1 VRTRLLLAAVCI
13 LILPLLFSASPA
25 DNPTN
30 STPFATVVL
39 AGHILT
45 GGWCDCGTL
54 GCICDPGEIPGGNS
68 ATPVSDNE
76 SSDQGPSPVRATPR
90 SGPDLGTGALIL
102 ALALLFWA
110 RLRA

>member
-1 VRTRLLLAAVCI
+1 MRTRLLLAAGCI

-25 DNPTN
+25 DKLTN

-45 GGWCDCGTL
+45 GGWCECGTL
-54 GCICDPGEIPGGNS
+54 GCICDPGENPGGTS
-68 ATPVSDNE
+68 ATPLTDNE
-76 SSDQGPSPVRATPR
+76 SSDQRLSPIRAHSSPGFDFG
-90 SGPDLGTGALIL
+90 SGALIL
-102 ALALLFWA
+102 ALALFMWA